1 MAHANGWVEKHNG
14 PAGSGRVAGRGAGRS
29 LKDALSE
36 AGLSDAGSSQA
47 GMGDGADQ
55 KTSRRDPASPRG
67 ARIGV
72 ARTAV
77 DAASELRTLLVT
89 PRLSAFVEET
99 PPVVDPD
106 VAAVRS
112 TPATSSVVS
121 PPPWLRAARR
131 GRREARLLNT
141 FGWLMTIVV
150 AGSIIGIAGRYL
162 AVPPSGLEHM
172 QSARQ

>member
-1 MAHANGWVEKHNG
+1 MAHANGWVEKQNG
-14 PAGSGRVAGRGAGRS
+14 LARLGRPPRRGGMRS

-36 AGLSDAGSSQA
+36 AGLAETGV
-47 GMGDGADQ
+47 GDGTAQ
-55 KTSRRDPASPRG
+55 RTSYRDPAPPRG
-67 ARIGV
+67 ARIGA
-72 ARTAV
+72 ARPAV

-89 PRLSAFVEET
+89 PRLSSFVEDT

-106 VAAVRS
+106 APSVRS
-112 TPATSSVVS
+112 ASQASSVVS

-131 GRREARLLNT
+131 GRRQARLLNT
-141 FGWLMTIVV
+141 FGWLMTLVV

-162 AVPPSGLEHM
+162 VVPPSGLEHM